1 MDAASSCAIFFT
13 HSTTCSTVRLFSI
26 SVLPHSRPPLPHQP
40 TIPVE
45 NEILMV
51 QHQQLVHHLQRLSP
65 APLPHLSRHTPS
77 LRLTP
82 PLLPH
87 KHTQSIEQ
95 RCRRMIVLRN
105 YLTPLLHVYSPGR
118 STICSSPRRPPR
130 TPTRFLSHRSP
141 ILTPR
146 RTEPSAP
153 STLASPARDPAQ
165 TRAIPRSVPSPRP
178 VRARSPDSRSESP
191 PSPRDMPRP
200 HAPHRHKCILAGN
213 RARCASQIC
222 PSRASPNRGY
232 SCQTP
237 PTRREARRRCC
248 DRRCSCGFAPFYD
261 TGRNTSVIGSRK
273 SRDFPRRTEA
283 KKASEFTRRR

>member
-1 MDAASSCAIFFT
+1 
-13 HSTTCSTVRLFSI
+13 
-26 SVLPHSRPPLPHQP
+26 
-40 TIPVE
+40 
-45 NEILMV
+45 MV
-51 QHQQLVHHLQRLSP
+51 QHQQLVHYLQRLSP

-118 STICSSPRRPPR
+118 STTCSSPRRPPR

-178 VRARSPDSRSESP
+178 VRARSPDSRSESICRVRTLPTVINVSWRETAPDALLKYVHHVRP
-191 PSPRDMPRP
+191 PIGDIRVKPRQREEKPAVAVAIVVAAADSLRFTT
-200 HAPHRHKCILAGN
+200 LAEIPPLSAAEN
-213 RARCASQIC
+213 RAIFPEERRRKKR
-222 PSRASPNRGY
+222 PNSRAD
-232 SCQTP
+232 
-237 PTRREARRRCC
+237 A
-248 DRRCSCGFAPFYD
+248 DRDSVPAFA
-261 TGRNTSVIGSRK
+261 
-273 SRDFPRRTEA
+273 
-283 KKASEFTRRR
+283 TRRRSPA